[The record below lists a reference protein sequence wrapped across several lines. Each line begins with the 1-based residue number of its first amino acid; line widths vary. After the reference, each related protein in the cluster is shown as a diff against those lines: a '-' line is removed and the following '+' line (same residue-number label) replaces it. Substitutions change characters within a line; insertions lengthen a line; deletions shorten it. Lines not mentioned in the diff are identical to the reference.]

1 MNLSLHIARRYLFA
15 KKSHN
20 AINVISMISVFGIA
34 LATAALVCV
43 LSVFNGFTGVVSQT
57 FSAFDPELQITPAS
71 GKVFDPNNPQM
82 EEVKKI
88 AEIAFISESLEEN
101 ALLKNGD
108 RQEPII
114 LKGVS
119 KKFENL
125 ADIDKLII
133 DGRFL
138 LREDTS
144 GAVEASGADSLQE
157 WHIDNGV
164 VGAGLAMFLGVR
176 ANFVNPV
183 EVYVPKRNVRVNPA
197 NPSTAFDRSDVFISG
212 VFALNQA
219 KYDDQMMIVSIDL
232 ARELL
237 RYETEVSSIDI
248 KLKDAAE
255 VDKVQAK
262 IKSVLGENYL
272 VKNRFEQQED
282 LFRMVSIEKWV
293 TFLILAIIL
302 VIAVFNIVGSL
313 TILIIE
319 KNEDIR
325 ILKNLGADNK
335 LILKVFLFEG
345 GLITFVGTIAGI
357 VLGLIICLLQQ
368 YFGLLQLGSTPGT
381 FVMDAYPVVVEM
393 LDVLLIFVTVSMIG
407 LLAVIYPV
415 NNLRKRL

>member
-1 MNLSLHIARRYLFA
+1 MNLSFHIARRYLFA

-20 AINVISMISVFGIA
+20 AINIISMISVFGIA

-43 LSVFNGFTGVVSQT
+43 LSVFNGFTGVVSRT
-57 FSAFDPELQITPAS
+57 FSAFDPELQITPAQ
-71 GKVFDPNNPQM
+71 GKVFDPANPQI

-88 AEIAFISESLEEN
+88 TEIAFTSESLEEN
-101 ALLKNGD
+101 ALLKNGE

-138 LREDTS
+138 LRED
-144 GAVEASGADSLQE
+144 ASGTAENAEPDSLAE

-183 EVYVPKRNVRVNPA
+183 EIYVPKRDVRVNPA
-197 NPSTAFDRSDVFISG
+197 NPSTAFDRSSVFVSG

-248 KLKDAAE
+248 KLKNVAE
-255 VDKVQAK
+255 ADKVQAK
-262 IKSVLGENYL
+262 IKSILGDHYL

-345 GLITFVGTIAGI
+345 CLITLIGTIAGI
-357 VLGLIICLLQQ
+357 ILGLIICLLQQ
-368 YFGLLQLGSTPGT
+368 HFGLLQLGSTPGT
-381 FVMDAYPVVVEM
+381 FVMDAYPVVVEP
-393 LDVLLIFVTVSMIG
+393 LDVLLIFVTVSLIS

>member
-255 VDKVQAK
+255 VDRVQAK

-357 VLGLIICLLQQ
+357 ILGLIICLLQQ

-381 FVMDAYPVVVEM
+381 FVMDAYPVVVEL

>member
-381 FVMDAYPVVVEM
+381 FVMDAYPVVVEL

-407 LLAVIYPV
+407 LLAVTYPV

>member
-1 MNLSLHIARRYLFA
+1 MNLSFHIARRYLFA

-20 AINVISMISVFGIA
+20 AINIISMISVFGIA

-43 LSVFNGFTGVVSQT
+43 LSVFNGFTGVVSRT
-57 FSAFDPELQITPAS
+57 FSAFDPELQITPAQ
-71 GKVFDPNNPQM
+71 GKIFDPANPQI

-88 AEIAFISESLEEN
+88 TEIAFTSESLEEN
-101 ALLKNGD
+101 ALLKNGE

-138 LREDTS
+138 LRED
-144 GAVEASGADSLQE
+144 ASGTAENAESDSLTE

-183 EVYVPKRNVRVNPA
+183 EIYVPKRNVKVNPA
-197 NPSTAFDRSDVFISG
+197 NPSMAFDRSSVFVSG

-219 KYDDQMMIVSIDL
+219 KHDDQMMIVSIDL

-248 KLKDAAE
+248 KLKNVAE
-255 VDKVQAK
+255 ADKVQAK
-262 IKSVLGENYL
+262 IKSILGDHYL

-345 GLITFVGTIAGI
+345 CLITLVGTIAGI
-357 VLGLIICLLQQ
+357 ILGLIICLLQQ
-368 YFGLLQLGSTPGT
+368 HFGLLQLGSTPGT
-381 FVMDAYPVVVEM
+381 FVMDAYPVVVEP
-393 LDVLLIFVTVSMIG
+393 LDVLLIFVTVSLIS

>member
-381 FVMDAYPVVVEM
+381 FVMDAYPVVVEL

>member
-255 VDKVQAK
+255 VDRVQAK

-293 TFLILAIIL
+293 TFLILAITL

-357 VLGLIICLLQQ
+357 VLGLIICLLQE

-381 FVMDAYPVVVEM
+381 FVMDAYPVVVEL

>member
-57 FSAFDPELQITPAS
+57 FSSFDPELQITPAS
-71 GKVFDPNNPQM
+71 GKVFDPNSPQM

-255 VDKVQAK
+255 VDRVQAK

-357 VLGLIICLLQQ
+357 ILGLIICLLQQ

-381 FVMDAYPVVVEM
+381 FVMDAYPVVVEL

-407 LLAVIYPV
+407 LLAVTYPV

>member
-255 VDKVQAK
+255 VDRVQAK

-407 LLAVIYPV
+407 LLAVTYPV

>member
-1 MNLSLHIARRYLFA
+1 MNLSFHIARRYLFA

-20 AINVISMISVFGIA
+20 AINIISMISVFGIA

-43 LSVFNGFTGVVSQT
+43 LSVFNGFTGVVSRT
-57 FSAFDPELQITPAS
+57 FSAFDPELQITPAQ
-71 GKVFDPNNPQM
+71 GKVFDPANPQI

-88 AEIAFISESLEEN
+88 TEIAFTSESLEEN
-101 ALLKNGD
+101 ALLKNGE

-138 LREDTS
+138 LRED
-144 GAVEASGADSLQE
+144 ASGTAENAESDSLTE

-183 EVYVPKRNVRVNPA
+183 EIYVPKRNVKVNPA
-197 NPSTAFDRSDVFISG
+197 NPSMAFDRSSVFVSG

-248 KLKDAAE
+248 KLKNVAE
-255 VDKVQAK
+255 ADKVQAK
-262 IKSVLGENYL
+262 IKSILGDHYL

-345 GLITFVGTIAGI
+345 CLITLVGTIAGI
-357 VLGLIICLLQQ
+357 ILGLIICLLQQ
-368 YFGLLQLGSTPGT
+368 HFGLLQLGSTPGT
-381 FVMDAYPVVVEM
+381 FVMDAYPVVVEP
-393 LDVLLIFVTVSMIG
+393 LDVLLIFVTVSLIS

>member
-1 MNLSLHIARRYLFA
+1 LNLSLHIARRYLFA

-255 VDKVQAK
+255 VDRVQAK

-381 FVMDAYPVVVEM
+381 FVMDAYPVVVEL

>member
-1 MNLSLHIARRYLFA
+1 MNLSFHIARRYLFA

-20 AINVISMISVFGIA
+20 AINIISMISVFGIA

-43 LSVFNGFTGVVSQT
+43 LSVFNGFTGVVSRT
-57 FSAFDPELQITPAS
+57 FSAFDPELQITPAQ
-71 GKVFDPNNPQM
+71 GKVFDPANPQI

-88 AEIAFISESLEEN
+88 TEIAFTSESLEEN
-101 ALLKNGD
+101 ALLKNGE

-125 ADIDKLII
+125 ADRDKLII

-138 LREDTS
+138 LRED
-144 GAVEASGADSLQE
+144 ASGTAENAEPDSLAE

-183 EVYVPKRNVRVNPA
+183 EIYVPKRDVRVNPA
-197 NPSTAFDRSDVFISG
+197 NPSTAFDRSSVFISG

-248 KLKDAAE
+248 KLKNVAE
-255 VDKVQAK
+255 ADKVQAK
-262 IKSVLGENYL
+262 IKSILGDHYL

-345 GLITFVGTIAGI
+345 CLITLVGTIAGI
-357 VLGLIICLLQQ
+357 ILGLIICLLQQ
-368 YFGLLQLGSTPGT
+368 HFGLLQLGSTPGT
-381 FVMDAYPVVVEM
+381 FVMDAYPVVVEP
-393 LDVLLIFVTVSMIG
+393 LDVLLIFVTVSLIS

>member
-255 VDKVQAK
+255 VDRVQAK

>member
-1 MNLSLHIARRYLFA
+1 MNLSFHIARRYLFA

-20 AINVISMISVFGIA
+20 AINIISMISVFGIA

-43 LSVFNGFTGVVSQT
+43 LSVFNGFTGVVSRT
-57 FSAFDPELQITPAS
+57 FSAFDPELQITPAQ
-71 GKVFDPNNPQM
+71 GKVFDPANPQI

-88 AEIAFISESLEEN
+88 TEIAFTSESLEEN
-101 ALLKNGD
+101 ALLKNGE

-138 LREDTS
+138 LRED
-144 GAVEASGADSLQE
+144 ASGTAENAESDSLTE

-183 EVYVPKRNVRVNPA
+183 EIYVPKRNVKVNPA
-197 NPSTAFDRSDVFISG
+197 NPSTAFDRSSVFVSG

-248 KLKDAAE
+248 KLKNVAE
-255 VDKVQAK
+255 ADKVQAK
-262 IKSVLGENYL
+262 MKSILGDHYL

-345 GLITFVGTIAGI
+345 CLITLVGTIAGI
-357 VLGLIICLLQQ
+357 ILGLIICLLQQ
-368 YFGLLQLGSTPGT
+368 HFGLLQLGSTPGT
-381 FVMDAYPVVVEM
+381 FVMDAYPVVVEP
-393 LDVLLIFVTVSMIG
+393 LDVLLIFVTVSLIS

>member
-144 GAVEASGADSLQE
+144 GAVEASGADSLPE

-255 VDKVQAK
+255 VDRVQAK

-357 VLGLIICLLQQ
+357 ILGLIICLLQQ

-381 FVMDAYPVVVEM
+381 FVMDAYPVVVEL

>member
-1 MNLSLHIARRYLFA
+1 MNLSFHIARRYLFA

-20 AINVISMISVFGIA
+20 AINIISMISVFGIA

-43 LSVFNGFTGVVSQT
+43 LSVFNGFTGVVSRT
-57 FSAFDPELQITPAS
+57 FSAFDPELQITPAQ
-71 GKVFDPNNPQM
+71 GKVFDPANPQI

-88 AEIAFISESLEEN
+88 TEIAFTSESLEEN
-101 ALLKNGD
+101 ALLKNGE

-138 LREDTS
+138 LRED
-144 GAVEASGADSLQE
+144 ASGTAENAESDSLTE

-183 EVYVPKRNVRVNPA
+183 EIYVPKRNVKVNPA
-197 NPSTAFDRSDVFISG
+197 NPSTAFDRSSVFVSG

-248 KLKDAAE
+248 KLKNAAE
-255 VDKVQAK
+255 ADKVQAK
-262 IKSVLGENYL
+262 IKSILGDHYL

-345 GLITFVGTIAGI
+345 CLITLVGTIAGI
-357 VLGLIICLLQQ
+357 ILGLIICLLQQ
-368 YFGLLQLGSTPGT
+368 HFGLLQLGSTPGT
-381 FVMDAYPVVVEM
+381 FVMDAYPVVVEP
-393 LDVLLIFVTVSMIG
+393 LDVLLIFVTVSLIS